1 MRTNPHCHL
10 STSVKHTNTAP
21 PTTTLELIEMTEN
34 DIGDDIKT
42 KFAISFNHCTSQETF
57 NGFFPLCS
65 AIINAIAQIKATLQC
80 QHQW

>member
-57 NGFFPLCS
+57 NGIFSLM
-65 AIINAIAQIKATLQC
+65 QC
-80 QHQW
+80 NNQRYSTNKSNVTM